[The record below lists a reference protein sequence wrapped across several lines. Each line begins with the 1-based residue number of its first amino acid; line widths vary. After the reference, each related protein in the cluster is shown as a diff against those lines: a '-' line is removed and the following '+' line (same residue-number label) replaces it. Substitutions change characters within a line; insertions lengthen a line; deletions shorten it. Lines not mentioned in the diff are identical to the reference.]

1 MSIFGTPSMFGRPID
16 PFQHLMN
23 MRCAHEAAHNR
34 FRTQMSSSDPEV
46 RQTGLSNH
54 HLYLKQLLD
63 EQAGYETD
71 LFKCLKHIDRA
82 VAQWTELY
90 RLGKR
95 SEAQRVCNSIA
106 FEFRDTCMT
115 LGFRALSQ
123 KEKNELLLD
132 ICLAYEED
140 MGANQLRNYKL

>member
-1 MSIFGTPSMFGRPID
+1 MFGRPID

-82 VAQWTELY
+82 VAQWTSCTAWASARKLSGSAT
-90 RLGKR
+90 RLPSS
-95 SEAQRVCNSIA
+95 SE
-106 FEFRDTCMT
+106 T
-115 LGFRALSQ
+115 LV
-123 KEKNELLLD
+123 
-132 ICLAYEED
+132 
-140 MGANQLRNYKL
+140 